1 MAKKFKINASDGSI
15 KRYSDVVPQEKRRYW
30 YFTTHGIGPGMLP
43 SDVKILETKE
53 GQNKKGTWGDF
64 ICLDSVLN
72 TDELKAYDL
81 IELAPD
87 MVESACGKKKSVKS
101 ATRKPLRKQAIK
113 ASAKKAIEASDYITE
128 QLIQNTNS
136 KPLKDA
142 YDNGDLSVVMKD
154 DVFWFEHTPSDRI
167 AKLATKEIKRLYPNA
182 KSLLE
187 VGPKKPVKSS
197 TKRRAVKASDV
208 DADRPNSAPNSWKSS
223 QRMAYKVTDEDT
235 KGEKS
240 FPTDIDDVYKAL
252 GEMQGTWTNPTTGWT
267 GDCEIFERDLDDGS
281 YIFSLVFGGNEL
293 EPDDILYDPNG
304 FNYYSNKPKF
314 TIYPHSG
321 APTFADSLED
331 FKRKLKKEYSYLR
344 KVDDVKSSK
353 TVKASAVAKYKAVK
367 AAKDGRLDDLQFV
380 MSKYIDGNHGCKL
393 VKDYGNGTFD
403 VDYQGTEVTL
413 DFDLDDPTKFVY
425 TINNEGPYAH
435 SSYEFITRDIE
446 EYVDSITDEWGNIKA
461 TKKAVKCSVGKV
473 YYQIT
478 DDYYNVIDVAAT
490 EEEATALAEKLLR
503 ENNED
508 HYDIWYVD
516 ENEDSDSDDS
526 FITTVYAD
534 KPFIVEGYYGADFR
548 GLADSDTFYE
558 LSDAIDYAHELL
570 SKGDFVT
577 MEYIGGAGGTLRIS
591 PDEYFENF
599 DGEFACTPEIAEW
612 QNAVWKSMGIGAS
625 TKAIKANDGIAPD
638 DYDSVDDM
646 VSDGVQ
652 YDSTFDSSI
661 NDAVY
666 SYINDNYNVYISDVE
681 YVEYTNPEN
690 WVVDCYQGSN
700 AVESDFVWFV
710 ENNNT
715 EIYNKLFYPKE
726 YIEDPEMQAISDK
739 LADTYAAENAIICN
753 DFHVSFYPQNG
764 QYSAPQVYLYEAE
777 LEKLGF
783 THDEYLE
790 LVDLVA
796 QYENYCIEAYK
807 EINYRIGSFLEELAN
822 EEVPIES
829 STKAIKAST
838 SNGLERAK
846 QNILEYLNNETYLGG
861 DPVRDSSLGMD
872 YFDGRDMRK
881 FPILYTTIG
890 ETEEYDYQL
899 YIDFIDPKVIVEVD
913 GNVVYE
919 DKFPNIDA
927 LADDLED
934 FDWDNW
940 YSYYLDYVPD
950 EYVFGSCN
958 AKIKAVKAS
967 NDADL
972 SQRIYEFL
980 DEEGGY
986 TDYNQKIEDVVEE
999 FGISKELAESYVW
1012 DWSSGLNTLNDPNED
1027 TEEAGFNLYG
1037 YDINGEDVST
1047 THAETEAEVLDVVA
1061 YLFGYPEVD
1070 TVDVYEGGMSGYGDF
1085 YKVYTRDEFEA
1096 SEGIEA
1102 TTGVNADLQLNK
1114 NASDRKKYNWGK
1126 NPITDLDGYVKDI
1139 ADGVVERFPNLTYE
1153 ISDEAITFTNN
1164 ESGEVVYIQSID
1176 EIVPEKEDL
1185 ENDTEELSNAIQ
1197 HEQEEADWYNQNSD
1211 AVEMSTYDDEL
1222 EPIMGDGF
1230 NEDMGFGFDSN
1241 GEALTES
1248 TVDELR
1254 RIANEILQ
1262 KSELAK
1268 IDPYTSIDEDTFKY
1282 YASSP
1287 HVEEEFYIYFN
1298 LTLSGQ
1304 ELYDM
1309 DVLEFDDDRT
1319 LGWSINKDYEFEC
1332 DIVVKNGEVKSIIW
1346 VDVPEEQLFEA
1357 TADYNVLDD
1366 YVTKL
1371 ASPVAMDI
1379 YNGTTNI

>member
-87 MVESACGKKKSVKS
+87 MVESACGTKKAVKS
-101 ATRKPLRKQAIK
+101 ATRKPLRKQAVK
-113 ASAKKAIEASDYITE
+113 AAKGKT
-128 QLIQNTNS
+128 
-136 KPLKDA
+136 
-142 YDNGDLSVVMKD
+142 
-154 DVFWFEHTPSDRI
+154 
-167 AKLATKEIKRLYPNA
+167 LATAPSKDELTKLINEYYYSQNYEITDDNRIHNTKNDKYMDGVGVEEKRGRWLFKRIESA
-182 KSLLE
+182 CGS
-187 VGPKKPVKSS
+187 KK
-197 TKRRAVKASDV
+197 AVKASSV
-208 DADRPNSAPNSWKSS
+208 DGDRPNSAPNSWKSS
-223 QRMAYKVTDEDT
+223 QRDAFKVTDEDT

-252 GEMQGTWTNPTTGWT
+252 GEMQGTWTNPITGWT
-267 GDCEIFERDLDDGS
+267 GDCEIYERDLDDGS

-353 TVKASAVAKYKAVK
+353 SIKASETEEAYYAVLDPSGFVRSTYSGALSKKGENQLRQAGKVKKFTDYDKFCEFVDNNYEERKANTKLQENASASTKKVVKASAIAKYKVVK

-380 MSKYIDGNHGCKL
+380 MSNYINGNHGCKI
-393 VKDYGNGTFD
+393 VKDYGNGKFD
-403 VDYQGTEVTL
+403 VDYQGTTVTL
-413 DFDLDDPTKFVY
+413 DFDLDDSTKFVY

-446 EYVDSITDEWGNIKA
+446 DYVDSITDEWGNIKA

-490 EEEATALAEKLLR
+490 EEEATALAEKLLK
-503 ENNED
+503 ESNED

-534 KPFIVEGYYGADFR
+534 KPFIVEGYYGDDFR

-666 SYINDNYNVYISDVE
+666 SYINDNYNVYLSDVE

-700 AVESDFVWFV
+700 AVESDFIWFI

-715 EIYNKLFYPKE
+715 EIYDKLFYPKE

-739 LADTYAAENAIICN
+739 LADTYAADNAIICN

-764 QYSAPQVYLYEAE
+764 QYSAPQVDLYEAE

-829 STKAIKAST
+829 ST
-838 SNGLERAK
+838 
-846 QNILEYLNNETYLGG
+846 
-861 DPVRDSSLGMD
+861 D
-872 YFDGRDMRK
+872 
-881 FPILYTTIG
+881 
-890 ETEEYDYQL
+890 
-899 YIDFIDPKVIVEVD
+899 
-913 GNVVYE
+913 
-919 DKFPNIDA
+919 
-927 LADDLED
+927 
-934 FDWDNW
+934 
-940 YSYYLDYVPD
+940 
-950 EYVFGSCN
+950 
-958 AKIKAVKAS
+958 
-967 NDADL
+967 
-972 SQRIYEFL
+972 
-980 DEEGGY
+980 
-986 TDYNQKIEDVVEE
+986 
-999 FGISKELAESYVW
+999 
-1012 DWSSGLNTLNDPNED
+1012 
-1027 TEEAGFNLYG
+1027 
-1037 YDINGEDVST
+1037 
-1047 THAETEAEVLDVVA
+1047 
-1061 YLFGYPEVD
+1061 
-1070 TVDVYEGGMSGYGDF
+1070 
-1085 YKVYTRDEFEA
+1085 
-1096 SEGIEA
+1096 
-1102 TTGVNADLQLNK
+1102 VNADLQLNK
-1114 NASDRKKYNWGK
+1114 NSADRKKYNWGK

-1139 ADGVVERFPNLTYE
+1139 ADGVVDRFPNLTYE
-1153 ISDEAITFTNN
+1153 ISDEAITFSDENN
-1164 ESGEVVYIQSID
+1164 NVVYVQPID

-1185 ENDTEELSNAIQ
+1185 ENDTEDLANAIQ
-1197 HEQEEADWYNQNSD
+1197 HEQEESDWYNQNTETGED
-1211 AVEMSTYDDEL
+1211 AFDYATRPVEMSTSDDEL

-1230 NEDMGFGFDSN
+1230 GEDDMGYGFNSN
-1241 GEALTES
+1241 GDPNDES
-1248 TVDELR
+1248 TVDELC

-1268 IDPYTSIDEDTFKY
+1268 IDPYVSIDRDTFKY

-1309 DVLEFDDDRT
+1309 DVLQFDDDRT
-1319 LGWSINKDYEFEC
+1319 LGWDIDADYEFEC
-1332 DIVVKNGEVKSIIW
+1332 DIIVKNGEVRSFIW
-1346 VDVPEEQLFEA
+1346 VDVPEERSFEA
-1357 TADYNVLDD
+1357 YADYNVLEG
-1366 YVTKL
+1366 YVEKL